1 MLLVFADKLT
11 NLYEMP
17 DTDCNRLLDNNIA
30 SNYRK
35 CETGVK
41 HRITKETRK
50 IAEQLNSFKK
60 MDYHASRPAFITIK
74 DHKPNFQNNTK
85 CRLLNPSK
93 SELGLT
99 SKKLLEKIIM
109 NVANTIIV
117 NQWRNTTTVR
127 DWFKSLP
134 QKGKS
139 RQLLLLEV
147 YQVKKDLFTINQIK
161 DILQIHKQ
169 SITNFFTRLLDE
181 WTKKSVT

>member
-1 MLLVFADKLT
+1 
-11 NLYEMP
+11 
-17 DTDCNRLLDNNIA
+17 
-30 SNYRK
+30 
-35 CETGVK
+35 
-41 HRITKETRK
+41 
-50 IAEQLNSFKK
+50 

-139 RQLLLLEV
+139 RFEEFDIFGFYLSVSEELLNRSISFARSLTNIVLL
-147 YQVKKDLFTINQIK
+147 
-161 DILQIHKQ
+161 
-169 SITNFFTRLLDE
+169 
-181 WTKKSVT
+181 